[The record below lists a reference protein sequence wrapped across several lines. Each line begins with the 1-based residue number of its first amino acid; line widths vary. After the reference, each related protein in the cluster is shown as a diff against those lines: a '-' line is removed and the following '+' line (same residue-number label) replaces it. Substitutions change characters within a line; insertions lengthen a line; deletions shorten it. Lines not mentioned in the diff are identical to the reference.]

1 MYYTNLGHGLW
12 SPETVLYQFT
22 CKICVPFPNREKEFH
37 YNPITVSVF
46 IIAFIRAPLIDI
58 NEIHE
63 LVSRSLLYGGKN
75 DSNRLIIK
83 ECVAKGV
90 SKSFLSLS

>member
-1 MYYTNLGHGLW
+1 MDYGALKLSFTN
-12 SPETVLYQFT
+12 SPAKFVFLSQTGKKNSTIILS
-22 CKICVPFPNREKEFH
+22 
-37 YNPITVSVF
+37 VSVF